1 MKKLNKISSKVAG
14 PVEKALRVYLD
25 SKIKF
30 IKKKEVFEEDFGLYK
45 AIQVLENEAKAQMD
59 VSTEAAR
66 VLNPKGQ
73 DKKTWLRR

>member
-25 SKIKF
+25 FKIKF
-30 IKKKEVFEEDFGLYK
+30 IKKKEVFQEDFGLDK
-45 AIQVLENEAKAQMD
+45 AIQALENEAKAQMD
-59 VSTEAAR
+59 VSTEASR

-73 DKKTWLRR
+73 DKKT

>member
-30 IKKKEVFEEDFGLYK
+30 IKKKEVFQEDFGLDK
-45 AIQVLENEAKAQMD
+45 AIQALENEAKAQMD
-59 VSTEAAR
+59 VSI
-66 VLNPKGQ
+66 
-73 DKKTWLRR
+73 

>member
-1 MKKLNKISSKVAG
+1 MKKLNKISSRVIG
-14 PVEKALRVYLD
+14 PVEKALRVYFD
-25 SKIKF
+25 SKKKI
-30 IKKKEVFEEDFGLYK
+30 IKKKEVFQEDFGLDK
-45 AIQVLENEAKAQMD
+45 AIQALENEAKAQMD